1 MKLILLGTAIF
12 LLLTGVCVAK
22 DIEVNHLP
30 LCPAKPKQASGGTVS
45 GTYPGSPFNG
55 MQITY
60 SFNGGACGKPV
71 DKPGF
76 TTARHY
82 EGVLGAGT
90 MTLSGSVKQDWGYG
104 ASVRVDLWAG
114 KEKRKFNAK
123 FKKGESRSFNLT
135 LQVPKGAGSGGFRV
149 DMTGEYNAGGRGL
162 VVSGSLQ
169 GEEKKDLIKDSSVTK
184 NATLKVTA
192 CPADPSGQG
201 ALIPNWPGFPAR
213 FDIKVEGDGWKR
225 LRWKQSDEDEA
236 HEMALD
242 VPWIEIMAYDN
253 GADDK
258 QPTRKVDKTITVE
271 VLDDE
276 GKVLDSKTL
285 PYRVGLGL
293 AYTHAKLMLVDTEP
307 SRLTTHA
314 LVLSVASNLR
324 PGLDVGAWFEGYDT
338 CRQGHE
344 LANLQPDIKVNMR
357 PEVLIDPNEV
367 FGDPVKLQVYRG
379 PLAFKRLN
387 DKEAVL
393 VVDGIMPEKVG
404 QGGGGP
410 QHKFGKHRYPG
421 VALAVTGEYS
431 FMTALRPHVGS
442 RKAWDFGDLTQDL
455 FYTATFESD
464 PSWQQLYA
472 CMFEADTTQQ
482 VVLRETLKLIP
493 VYGSGISWGFT
504 AFSSLCAYSKG
515 NYDKS
520 FLTIM
525 KKIGEVAAEKMIL
538 SKLTKA
544 IGEVPD
550 LSADT
555 KAGLTQS
562 IQTMYKIAKADYKI
576 WAGNNALLKPS
587 PAPAPPAMT
596 SQPAP
601 ADGGWQKE
609 VGSKPVNRDTFESI
623 GGGDTFSSGQ
633 QRGTSEG
640 QRNIPKGHSTK
651 YGF

>member
-22 DIEVNHLP
+22 D
-30 LCPAKPKQASGGTVS
+30 SGGTVS

-60 SFNGGACGKPV
+60 SFNGGVCGKPV

-104 ASVRVDLWAG
+104 ASVRVELWAG

-149 DMTGEYNAGGRGL
+149 DMTGEYNAGSRGL

-225 LRWKQSDEDEA
+225 LRYMQSDEDEA
-236 HEMALD
+236 HNIALD
-242 VPWIEIMAYDN
+242 APRLEILAYDN

-258 QPTRKVDKTITVE
+258 QRTRKVDKTITFE

-285 PYRVGLGL
+285 PFRVGLGL
-293 AYTHAKLMLVDTEP
+293 AYTGAKLILVDTEP
-307 SRLTTHA
+307 SRLATHA
-314 LVLSVASNLR
+314 LVLTVASALR

-338 CRQGHE
+338 CRQG
-344 LANLQPDIKVNMR
+344 ARRARMQPDIKVNLR
-357 PEVLIDPNEV
+357 PEVLIGPNEV
-367 FGDPVKLQVYRG
+367 FGAPVKLQVYRG
-379 PLAFKRLN
+379 PLAFARLN

-393 VVDGIMPEKVG
+393 VVDGIMPVQVK

-410 QHKFGKHRYPG
+410 QHQFGKYRYPG

-431 FMTALRPHVGS
+431 FMTALRPRVGS
-442 RKAWDFGDLTQDL
+442 REAWDFGDLTQNF

-464 PSWQQLYA
+464 PSWQQLFA
-472 CMFEADTTQQ
+472 CMFEAHTPQQ
-482 VVLRETLKLIP
+482 VVLRETLKLMP

-504 AFSSLCAYSKG
+504 TFSSLCAYSTG
-515 NYDKS
+515 NYDKA
-520 FLTIM
+520 FVTIM
-525 KKIGEVAAEKMIL
+525 KKVGEVVAQKMIL

-544 IGEVPD
+544 IREAPD
-550 LSADT
+550 LSADD
-555 KAGLTQS
+555 KAGLIQN
-562 IQTMYKIAKADYKI
+562 IQTMFKIAKANYKI
-576 WAGNNALLKPS
+576 WAGNNALP
-587 PAPAPPAMT
+587 
-596 SQPAP
+596 QP
-601 ADGGWQKE
+601 ADGGWQKQ
-609 VGSKPVNRDTFESI
+609 VGSKTVNRDTFGSI
-623 GGGDTFSSGQ
+623 GGGGASSSGQ
-633 QRGTSEG
+633 QRGTSEE
-640 QRNIPKGHSTK
+640 QRDIPKGHSTK